1 MTVPI
6 SDERKD
12 KINQEIA
19 QKEIRTLDWHTLLQ
33 FFAQLKREKEEN
45 FRGDVPE
52 ENEYRKHHIIQ
63 WTPS

>member
-45 FRGDVPE
+45 
-52 ENEYRKHHIIQ
+52 Y
-63 WTPS
+63 